1 MFHYMPRALGLV
13 VIVVIGLGACA
24 PATGTPEII
33 GATQAATNVP
43 AATAAPSQAVAVNT
57 PPTTTTLSIK
67 SKDPSTLTYLCVC
80 DPSTL
85 DPALDYDSGGGQ
97 ILQNTYDTLIFYNKA
112 DPNSFIP
119 QLAVDVPSQA
129 NGGISADGKTYT
141 FRIRTGVKFHNGDV
155 LTPDDA
161 AFTFQRGLLQG
172 GVANSPQ
179 WLLFQPILGATAGPN
194 NDIADLVDPTG
205 SIAASGDYTALQKAD
220 TANLLGACQRVTSA
234 IVANNAAG
242 TLTFHL
248 AQSWGPFLS
257 VLANSWGSISDRA
270 WIAANGGWD
279 GDCHTWQKFYAP
291 TLTDQNKSKLGSGE
305 NGTGPYMLDHW
316 IPTREVVLKANPN
329 YWRTES
335 AWPGGPTG
343 APRLKTIVLKSDAP
357 QFATRLNTLRAGDA
371 DFIDLQ
377 STSDWTLLDP
387 LVGEICDATGACA
400 PAADPSQPIRA
411 FKGLPSV
418 SRSDLFF
425 NFKIDTTSGNDFIG
439 SGKLDGNGIPP
450 DFFSDVHVRKAFN
463 YCFDWDAYIKGQLLS
478 DGVQSYDVMLP
489 GEIGYSD
496 HDPHYSYDPAQC
508 QAQFQA
514 STLKSGG
521 GLSLWDTGFHFT
533 IGYNTGNT
541 YKEATAQIL
550 KQDLA
555 RVNPKFQVEVLG
567 LPFQTYLDALAAH
580 QLPLNLYGWVED
592 IHDPNDWL
600 APYVTGSYAAQQ
612 SLPAD
617 VVQQLRP
624 FIDQGVDE
632 TDPANRAA
640 IYKQFNQA
648 YYAAA
653 PVILLAVQH
662 NRVYEQRWVQGYY
675 YNPIYAGDYFYA
687 LSKQ

>member
-1 MFHYMPRALGLV
+1 MRAWPRPTRPNEPPVTISSIKLSMTLRRIFCSRWSTFGTTSSAGCRGTTTIPSTPAITSTRCRKNKPDETDPTWSGVSTGGLAMFHYMPRALGLV

-316 IPTREVVLKANPN
+316 IPT
-329 YWRTES
+329 
-335 AWPGGPTG
+335 
-343 APRLKTIVLKSDAP
+343 
-357 QFATRLNTLRAGDA
+357 
-371 DFIDLQ
+371 
-377 STSDWTLLDP
+377 
-387 LVGEICDATGACA
+387 
-400 PAADPSQPIRA
+400 
-411 FKGLPSV
+411 
-418 SRSDLFF
+418 
-425 NFKIDTTSGNDFIG
+425 
-439 SGKLDGNGIPP
+439 
-450 DFFSDVHVRKAFN
+450 
-463 YCFDWDAYIKGQLLS
+463 
-478 DGVQSYDVMLP
+478 
-489 GEIGYSD
+489 
-496 HDPHYSYDPAQC
+496 
-508 QAQFQA
+508 
-514 STLKSGG
+514 
-521 GLSLWDTGFHFT
+521 
-533 IGYNTGNT
+533 
-541 YKEATAQIL
+541 
-550 KQDLA
+550 
-555 RVNPKFQVEVLG
+555 
-567 LPFQTYLDALAAH
+567 
-580 QLPLNLYGWVED
+580 
-592 IHDPNDWL
+592 
-600 APYVTGSYAAQQ
+600 
-612 SLPAD
+612 
-617 VVQQLRP
+617 
-624 FIDQGVDE
+624 
-632 TDPANRAA
+632 
-640 IYKQFNQA
+640 
-648 YYAAA
+648 
-653 PVILLAVQH
+653 
-662 NRVYEQRWVQGYY
+662 
-675 YNPIYAGDYFYA
+675 
-687 LSKQ
+687 